1 MFFLNSLML
10 PKIQS
15 TWQDY
20 WCIIVFT
27 STRMATRSAYLHF
40 HPKNSKGIFHGTIQ
54 EINVKGIAFYHHWM
68 EIVQIRARSNYVSMF
83 TWWQDFGNSTRD
95 AQKSWWWSFFGKH
108 HSPKGATNI
117 GGQLY
122 TWMHN
127 NIVNPVMFPSKLEIY
142 YIPQWQSL
150 SPCSQL
156 NHSWNGLWIS
166 LAWLN
171 LWVVHMATNTFW
183 LLLIMQP
190 SGWRQRH

>member
-10 PKIQS
+10 LKIQS

-20 WCIIVFT
+20 WRIIVFT
-27 STRMATRSAYLHF
+27 STRMAIRSAYVHL
-40 HPKNSKGIFHGTIQ
+40 HPKSSKGIFHGTIQ

-68 EIVQIRARSNYVSMF
+68 EIVHIRARSNYVSMF
-83 TWWQDFGNSTRD
+83 TWWRDFGNSTRD
-95 AQKSWWWSFFGKH
+95 AQKSWWWSFFVRH

-122 TWMHN
+122 TGMHN